1 MIWRSWTWL
10 GTQVL
15 AVLARC
21 RSEEENGAAGAVESA
36 LADGLA

>member
-15 AVLARC
+15 AVLARS
-21 RSEEENGAAGAVESA
+21 RFEEENGAAGAVESA
-36 LADGLA
+36 LGDVVA